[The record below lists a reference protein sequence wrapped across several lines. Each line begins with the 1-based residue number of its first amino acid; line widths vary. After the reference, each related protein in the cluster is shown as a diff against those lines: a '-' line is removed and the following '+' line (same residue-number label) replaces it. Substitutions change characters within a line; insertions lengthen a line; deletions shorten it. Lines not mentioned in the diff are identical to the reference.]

1 MIIRDASA
9 ADIERCSDIWA
20 STQSGL
26 GTEPIPYQPLSDHE
40 LATGRLIVAE
50 VEGEVAGFGGTFT
63 RSGVLYLADLF
74 VAPAHQSRG
83 VGRSLLHALCAEHQ
97 GPLFTFASADPRG
110 RHLYEQVGMHVVE
123 PYHYLDARLDSLV
136 PWLTDVDLVE
146 ARRADVLA
154 IDAAITGR
162 DRAADID
169 YMSDLGAS
177 WYSARR
183 RHEHVGVI
191 ALTTPTRWNPWHPR
205 GACLGPVIAHH
216 EADMASIVA
225 AALLVVTNL
234 DDDPDVVSTFVPSGL
249 AALPALLSAG
259 FEIVDTD
266 LLMASDPALID
277 RRRYLPTVA
286 TP

>member
-1 MIIRDASA
+1 MIIRAANA
-9 ADIERCSDIWA
+9 ADVERCNDIWA

-26 GTEPIPYQPLSDHE
+26 GTQPIPYQPLSDHE

-50 VEGEVAGFGGTFT
+50 VDGEVAGFGGTLT

-83 VGRSLLHALCAEHQ
+83 LGRSLLHALCVEHQ

-110 RHLYEQVGMHVVE
+110 QHLYERFGMHVVE
-123 PYHYLDARLDSLV
+123 PYHYLDGRVDSLI

-162 DRAADID
+162 DRAADVD
-169 YMSDLGAS
+169 YASGLGAS

-183 RHEHVGVI
+183 HGERVGVF
-191 ALTTPTRWNPWHPR
+191 ALTAPTRWNPWHPH
-205 GACLGPVIAHH
+205 GACLGPVIAHDD
-216 EADMASIVA
+216 ADMASIVA
-225 AALLVVTNL
+225 AALAVVTDL
-234 DDDPDVVSTFVPSGL
+234 DDRPDVVSTFVPSSL
-249 AALPALLSAG
+249 AALPALLLAG
-259 FEIVDTD
+259 FEVVDTD
-266 LLMASDPALID
+266 LLMATDQALID
-277 RRRYLPTVA
+277 RRRYIPTVA